1 MASVK
6 AGPQLKQ
13 YGKGTKKTTP
23 TSTSTR
29 QPGKASEN
37 SRAALARS
45 ASDAPVAT
53 KPDEY
58 DPWSFPADDASPARP
73 LLNVRKK
80 PEPKLNSGAQ
90 APIERKRKIAQVY
103 PANTQ
108 GRGPSNED
116 KPPVAPKPKQRSR
129 VPSPTE
135 NAAAPKGKT
144 YGRARQVRSHSVEMA
159 VDGPDGIMSSPPPTP
174 KDGRL
179 NGKSV
184 PKEEL
189 PFSPNT
195 MNLFGNMKVGDGKSR
210 QQHIPV
216 RPRLKPSTSSTA
228 PSALRKIEQAPK
240 QPAAPAP
247 VTTQAAKRPRK
258 KLIDAL
264 VEQMDDSDDAPEEE
278 KVSSQGTQVSWAE
291 SVGVFGQP
299 TQSQESYAS
308 PSQTSGSRRTYGSTA
323 PRTFSRAG
331 SSGSSLKRTYGS
343 SNVTLLQE
351 DNILESLVMPEETP
365 FSARRRLELTPKKFL
380 KPNDESDDEADPS
393 TTPRKIRDI
402 HELRQAGANSRV
414 ADEMFDLSSRL
425 GQPSTKPSSQRR
437 AALLDVAE
445 QAKNKDFRY
454 RLRDHGLDT
463 MILQKIGE
471 ETDPISGYLIVA
483 FLIQV
488 LASSAAPH
496 ITQTLQ
502 TEDAGHLFG
511 RLLRLDDDVKKLV
524 RDRKS
529 NLSKRHQSL
538 VLEVQS
544 TLLDMPIWQPVK
556 PSFISPRTIAL
567 KCLDML
573 VAQDAHLGSDDA
585 LFPPAVTEGLFNA
598 LSDASEADF
607 WDEGTT
613 DGIFDVSCALSVL
626 EFHAVKAM
634 EAQNSEQLTTTYL
647 PSVADAF
654 GAALQRPPSHGDL
667 QSLLL
672 KLVLNMTN
680 SSVAAPDIFI
690 GRDLILPLS
699 TSICVSFKQAVSVVA
714 GGVEWTEEL
723 LNGLVLRL
731 GILINF
737 AEQSES
743 VKAAVH
749 DCRNPDGGSP
759 IKEMVQLF
767 LANHRTTAEADS
779 EAKSQLNVAFGY
791 LTVLLGYLCL
801 YKPIRQVFRSCQS
814 AKSMGPLVDSIQEFI
829 SHHRAMEAS
838 LLDAGVEDPRAHG
851 GYTERLQ
858 GLVDQLDAS
867 AAYD

>member
-6 AGPQLKQ
+6 ARPQLKQ
-13 YGKGTKKTTP
+13 YGKSTTKKP
-23 TSTSTR
+23 TSTRPSR
-29 QPGKASEN
+29 QPSET
-37 SRAALARS
+37 SRAPLSRS
-45 ASDAPVAT
+45 ASDVPAAT
-53 KPDEY
+53 KADEY
-58 DPWSFPADDASPARP
+58 DPWSFPADDSPTRVP
-73 LLNVRKK
+73 FNGKK
-80 PEPKLNSGAQ
+80 KIEPRAGNGATQ
-90 APIERKRKIAQVY
+90 VPIERKRKIAQVY
-103 PANTQ
+103 PANNQ
-108 GRGPSNED
+108 GHEPTSKD
-116 KPPVAPKPKQRSR
+116 ASPAPPKPKQRSR
-129 VPSPTE
+129 VPSPTD
-135 NAAAPKGKT
+135 NAAAPKTKT
-144 YGRARQVRSHSVEMA
+144 YGRSRQIRSLSAEMA
-159 VDGPDGIMSSPPPTP
+159 VDGADGILSSPPPTP
-174 KDGRL
+174 KDGKS

-184 PKEEL
+184 SKKEEL

-195 MNLFGNMKVGDGKSR
+195 MNLFGNLNVGDAKAR

-216 RPRLKPSTSSTA
+216 RPRPKPSNTAPNAVRRIEPPRQHGPSTSMS
-228 PSALRKIEQAPK
+228 I
-240 QPAAPAP
+240 QPA
-247 VTTQAAKRPRK
+247 KKPRK

-264 VEQMDDSDDAPEEE
+264 VEQMDDSDDAMEEE
-278 KVSSQGTQVSWAE
+278 KAGSQGTQVSWAE
-291 SVGVFGQP
+291 TVETFAPPMES
-299 TQSQESYAS
+299 QSSFIS
-308 PSQTSGSRRTYGSTA
+308 PSQTSGSRRTFGSAA
-323 PRTFSRAG
+323 PRTFARAG

-343 SNVTLLQE
+343 SNVTMLEE
-351 DNILESLVMPEETP
+351 DNILESLVMPDEPT
-365 FSARRRLELTPKKFL
+365 FSARRRLELTPKKL
-380 KPNDESDDEADPS
+380 SRPSVEPEDEPNPS

-425 GQPSTKPSSQRR
+425 GQPSAKPSSQRR
-437 AALLDVAE
+437 AALLDVAD

-471 ETDPISGYLIVA
+471 ETDPISGYLIAA
-483 FLIQV
+483 FLIQI

-511 RLLRLDDDVKKLV
+511 RLMQLDEDIKRLV

-529 NLSKRHQSL
+529 NLSKRHQGL
-538 VLEVQS
+538 LLAVQS
-544 TLLDMPIWQPVK
+544 TLLELPIWQPVK
-556 PSFISPRTIAL
+556 PVSITPRTIAL
-567 KCLDML
+567 KCLDMI
-573 VAQDAHLGSDDA
+573 VAQDAHLGNDDA
-585 LFPPAVTEGLFNA
+585 LFPPAVTEGLFSA
-598 LSDASEADF
+598 LSSASEPDF
-607 WDEGTT
+607 WDATT
-613 DGIFDVSCALSVL
+613 SNDTFDVSCTLSVL

-634 EAQNSEQLTTTYL
+634 EAQNSEQLTAKYL

-654 GAALQRPPSHGDL
+654 GAALQNPTAHGDL

-680 SSVAAPDIFI
+680 SSITAPDIFI
-690 GRDLILPLS
+690 ARDLILPLS
-699 TSICVSFKQAVSVVA
+699 TSICTGFKQASSVVA
-714 GGVEWTEEL
+714 GGEEWTEEL

-737 AEQSES
+737 AEQSEP

-749 DCRNPDGGSP
+749 QCQNPEGGSP
-759 IKEMVQLF
+759 IKEMIQIF
-767 LANHRTTAEADS
+767 LTNHRTTAEADS

-791 LTVLLGYLCL
+791 LSVLLGYLCL
-801 YKPIRQVFRSCQS
+801 FKPIRQVFRSCQS